1 MKKISKFMV
10 FFLSVL
16 FFLSAC
22 QSSQAEIAPEYI
34 SDVNSSDLDGLEIK
48 WGFSM
53 SRYAEDTDNVF
64 GFIPETAFADQ
75 VLEHQKKVESDLN
88 CVITVDNNS
97 NSSVI
102 ASKLNVELATGGH
115 LYDLISADSS
125 VLASLVR
132 GNYLVGL
139 SSYLD
144 VQNTEKWGTPNQLQN
159 MLWKDD
165 LYGVLPNAWP
175 YLLYTV
181 PAGIIAVN
189 EHLVSKIGATDP
201 RDYVENKGWTWDK
214 FEETLAARTYEDAGR
229 TIYSINFHSDYFG
242 INMFLS
248 NGVNYTAV
256 EDGKV
261 ICGIYTD
268 AGRSALERG
277 QRILNETCADYI
289 YPDLTSNTSDFFYN
303 EDCVMYLTGTG
314 TLFSTA
320 DSLLYKMDNLGVLP
334 FPQGPNA
341 IPGKYHSYYQQIPYS
356 TCIPITA
363 SDVEGTAKVL
373 NAMFEPFEGYETK
386 EDMLEYMTEQ
396 IFFDKRD
403 SEVVFDIVSGAQY
416 NFFWEGGRDLP
427 ANAVKSTE
435 TISQLFESNEDKYN
449 ALVEDYLEP
458 QYEGRLAVYGE

>member
-1 MKKISKFMV
+1 MKIISKFMV

-34 SDVNSSDLDGLEIK
+34 SDVNSSDLDGLEIE

-64 GFIPETAFADQ
+64 GFIPGTAFADQ

-144 VQNTEKWGTPNQLQN
+144 VHNTEKWGTPNQLQN

-181 PAGIIAVN
+181 PSGIIAVN

-201 RDYVENKGWTWDK
+201 RDYVENKEWTWDK
-214 FEETLAARTYEDAGR
+214 FEETLAACTYEDAGR
-229 TIYSINFHSDYFG
+229 
-242 INMFLS
+242 
-248 NGVNYTAV
+248 A
-256 EDGKV
+256 
-261 ICGIYTD
+261 
-268 AGRSALERG
+268 ALERG

-303 EDCVMYLTGTG
+303 EDCAMYLTATG

-320 DSLLYKMDNLGVLP
+320 GSLLYKMDNLGVLP

-356 TCIPITA
+356 TCIPISA

-435 TISQLFESNEDKYN
+435 TISQLFEANEDKYKS
-449 ALVEDYLEP
+449 LVEDNLEP
-458 QYEGRLAVYGE
+458 QYEGRIAVYGEYS